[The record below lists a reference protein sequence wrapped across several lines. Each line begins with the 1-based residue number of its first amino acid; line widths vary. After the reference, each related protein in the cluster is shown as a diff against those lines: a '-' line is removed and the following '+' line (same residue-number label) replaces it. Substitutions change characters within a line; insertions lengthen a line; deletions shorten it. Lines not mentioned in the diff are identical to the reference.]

1 MPFRASVLSLALVVV
16 ASPAVSQRSGN
27 ASPYHVVHEWP
38 QLPVNAMLNEVSAV
52 AVDSHD
58 HVFVLTRGGRKWPD
72 KGPMDTTAI
81 DASTVLVFEGKSG
94 RLLSKWPNGIL
105 AMPHSVTIDDHDNV
119 WIADVAWHQVL
130 KFSHDGKLLTT
141 LGQRGVAGED
151 TKHFN
156 EPSDVAVSH
165 DGAVYVS
172 DGYGNNR
179 IVKFGADGAFKKAW
193 GTKGANAGQL
203 DLPHG
208 LAVSN
213 DGKVYVVDRSNGRIQ
228 VFDLEGRPLALWR
241 DSTLKSAQAVRVAR
255 DGRVYVA
262 CAGEP
267 GSSDRTGV
275 VIFDAA
281 GKVIEKVG
289 RFGNYD
295 GQFYDLHWLALSESG
310 ALYTADFE
318 GRRVLKFIR

>member
-1 MPFRASVLSLALVVV
+1 MTFRVSLLSLLLFVV

-27 ASPYHVVHEWP
+27 RSPYHVVHEWP
-38 QLPVNAMLNEVSAV
+38 QLPFNAMLNEVSAV
-52 AVDSHD
+52 AVDSHE

-72 KGPMDTTAI
+72 EGPMDTTAI
-81 DASTVLVFEGKSG
+81 AKSTVLVFDGRSG
-94 RLLSKWPNGIL
+94 RLISTWPNGIL
-105 AMPHSVTIDDHDNV
+105 ALPHGITVDDQDNV
-119 WIADVAWHQVL
+119 WITDVAWHQVL
-130 KFSHDGKLLTT
+130 KFSHDRKLLKT
-141 LGQRGVAGED
+141 LGQRGVAGAD
-151 TKHFN
+151 AKHFDK
-156 EPSDVAVSH
+156 PTDVAISH
-165 DGAVYVS
+165 DGAVYIS

-179 IVKFGADGAFKKAW
+179 IVKFGADGSFIKAW
-193 GTKGANAGQL
+193 GTKGAATGQL

-208 LAVSN
+208 LAVSK

-228 VFDLEGRPLALWR
+228 VFDSEGAHLALWR
-241 DSTLKSAQAVRVAR
+241 DSTLKSAQAVKVAP

-267 GSSDRTGV
+267 GSNDRTGV

-295 GQFYDLHWLALSESG
+295 GQFYDLHWVALSESG
-310 ALYTADFE
+310 ALYTADFA
-318 GRRVLKFIR
+318 GRRVLKFVR